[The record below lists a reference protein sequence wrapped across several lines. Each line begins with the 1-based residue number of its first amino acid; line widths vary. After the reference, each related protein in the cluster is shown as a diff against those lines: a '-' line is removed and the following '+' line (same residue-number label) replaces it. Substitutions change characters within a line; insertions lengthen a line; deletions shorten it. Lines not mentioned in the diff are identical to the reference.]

1 MGILSDI
8 TILKEIIKELCN
20 LYKNLGICLERIN
33 ALDASGHT
41 YENQE
46 LYRLHG
52 EQEERIKDID
62 LKIKRLE
69 NIIF

>member
-33 ALDASGHT
+33 ALDASDHR
-41 YENQE
+41 YENKE
-46 LYRLHG
+46 FYTLHG
-52 EQEERIKDID
+52 EQEDRIKAIN
-62 LKIKRLE
+62 LKIKRIE
-69 NIIF
+69 SRIF